1 MPAAYT
7 RSLTPLTA
15 ADIAARLG
23 APDLPEILV
32 LLGLRPEDLPEAE
45 ATVAAAL
52 AEPTSLDRV
61 AGYANA
67 LRDRLGDITMDI
79 SGLIFPREPG
89 TSRGGDGIGAFL
101 AFVAT
106 AGDVREFH
114 RERGISDAISWR
126 TLGDLGQQMHVHRLT
141 FGEFGLHTQ
150 DWLIGHWTGGNY
162 WLGRLQYTPRR
173 RPGAE
178 GIALSAHIPRIGPLT
193 PSAVDASFARAVT
206 FFARHFP
213 DYPAASI
220 HCASWLLD
228 PQLSEV
234 LAPGSNMASFQQRW
248 ELTPGRDTADT
259 EVMFF
264 VFNRRGEVDLD
275 TLPQRTT
282 LERAVVA
289 HLRAGG
295 HWYAREGEVPLPQV
309 ALLDLPDGASP
320 NLPDGGGAVGRPTSP
335 APSGTSNVPAN
346 GSLRPGR
353 DPEVLVDE
361 FHRVY
366 AMPLSGGAP
375 DVARP
380 RVPMRLALVAEEL
393 AELVQ
398 AVYGDAAAAELE
410 AAFARAEALD
420 DGRRDTVATADALG
434 DLVYVVYGMAIECGI
449 PLEHV
454 LAEIH
459 RSNLSKLGADGLPI
473 LREDGKILKGPAY
486 TPPDLAAVLARHGW
500 TGRSDGEDR

>member
-1 MPAAYT
+1 
-7 RSLTPLTA
+7 
-15 ADIAARLG
+15 
-23 APDLPEILV
+23 
-32 LLGLRPEDLPEAE
+32 
-45 ATVAAAL
+45 
-52 AEPTSLDRV
+52 
-61 AGYANA
+61 
-67 LRDRLGDITMDI
+67 
-79 SGLIFPREPG
+79 
-89 TSRGGDGIGAFL
+89 
-101 AFVAT
+101 
-106 AGDVREFH
+106 
-114 RERGISDAISWR
+114 
-126 TLGDLGQQMHVHRLT
+126 MHVHRLT

-178 GIALSAHIPRIGPLT
+178 GIALSAHIPRTGPLT
-193 PSAVDASFARAVT
+193 PAAVDASFARAVT

-213 DYPAASI
+213 DYPAANI

-234 LAPGSNMASFQQRW
+234 LAPGSNMASFQRRW
-248 ELTPGRDTADT
+248 ELTPARTTADT
-259 EVMFF
+259 DVMFF

-275 TLPQRTT
+275 TLPQHSS

-309 ALLDLPDGASP
+309 AE
-320 NLPDGGGAVGRPTSP
+320 NTLPDGGGAVGRPTAP
-335 APSGTSNVPAN
+335 PPSGTPGTPHS
-346 GSLRPGR
+346 GR

-361 FHRVY
+361 FHRIY
-366 AMPLSGGAP
+366 AMPLTGGAP
-375 DVARP
+375 NVDRP

-398 AVYGDAAAAELE
+398 AVYGDAAGAELE
-410 AAFARAEALD
+410 VAFARAEALD

-459 RSNLSKLGADGLPI
+459 RSNLSKLGADGRPI

-486 TPPDLAAVLARHGW
+486 TPPDLAGVLARHGW
-500 TGRSDGEDR
+500 TDRPEG

>member
-7 RSLTPLTA
+7 RTLVPLTA

-45 ATVAAAL
+45 AAVATAL
-52 AEPTSLDRV
+52 DEPDTLGRV

-79 SGLIFPREPG
+79 PGLIFPREPG
-89 TSRGGDGIGAFL
+89 TSRGGDGVGAFL

-173 RPGAE
+173 RPGGE

-213 DYPAASI
+213 DYPAATI

-248 ELTPGRDTADT
+248 ELTPSRDTADT

-275 TLPQRTT
+275 SLPQHTS

-289 HLRAGG
+289 HLRTGG
-295 HWYAREGEVPLPQV
+295 HWYAREGEVPLPR
-309 ALLDLPDGASP
+309 AAGPG
-320 NLPDGGGAVGRPTSP
+320 LPDGGGAVGRPTSP
-335 APSGTSNVPAN
+335 PPSGGSDPD
-346 GSLRPGR
+346 SLRPGH
-353 DPEVLVDE
+353 DPEVLVAE

-366 AMPLSGGAP
+366 SMPLAGGAP
-375 DVARP
+375 EVARP

-398 AVYGDAAAAELE
+398 AVYGDAAGAEME

-500 TGRSDGEDR
+500 TDQTSGDNR